1 MTGEA
6 ICELLKPLIGRSGS
20 IFLAGK
26 GFGQIALAVTD
37 NKLAGVEVLPDGMV
51 RLERETGWTVLDPA
65 GVVAVAWN
73 GDAGHSAGQF
83 L

>member
-37 NKLAGVEVLPDGMV
+37 NKAGRGGSAP
-51 RLERETGWTVLDPA
+51 RR
-65 GVVAVAWN
+65 N
-73 GDAGHSAGQF
+73 GPPGARDRMDSA
-83 L
+83 